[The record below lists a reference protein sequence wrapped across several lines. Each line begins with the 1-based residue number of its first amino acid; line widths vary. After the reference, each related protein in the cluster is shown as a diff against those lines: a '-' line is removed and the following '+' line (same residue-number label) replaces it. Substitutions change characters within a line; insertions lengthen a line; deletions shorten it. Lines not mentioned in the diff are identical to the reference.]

1 MNQTRILVALL
12 SLGLGVHSS
21 DAKDLNVVQM
31 GAVPNVENSQTQ
43 VFQQAI
49 DECSASG
56 GGQVLVPAGTYV
68 VGALQLKSGVELHLS
83 KGATLLG
90 STNHP
95 EDYQAGR
102 GIITAKNVENC
113 ALTGLG
119 TIDGR
124 GYHANFQKYG
134 NNQGNRPHAIFFED
148 CKNMVVKDV
157 DVKNAAWWTFRL
169 FRCDGVTIDGVKIY
183 SHSIVNNDGL
193 DIDARN
199 VTVSNCRIDGD
210 DDGICMKSDDP
221 NFMVENITI
230 TNCIIASN
238 CNPIKFGTS
247 SKCGFR
253 NITVSNCVIHRPSE
267 SNVWD
272 WSKEY
277 REVKKGELTGL
288 AGIAVEAVDGG
299 HIENLNFSNISMTG
313 IITPIFVCLNN
324 RNGIGSVKNLVFSG
338 ITAKAA
344 GIIPCLISSIP
355 GQWMDG
361 ITLRDI
367 VVEHVGNG
375 TEKDAA
381 TPLNENLRGYPENR
395 MYGSHN
401 PAYGLYV
408 RHAKNVTIDN
418 FQVRVQNA
426 DARPLA
432 VMEDVHGVM
441 VENLKDV
448 SSVKPNTLM
457 RLVDCSDFIIREALG
472 MEQQETILK
481 VEGAESK
488 GIRCEF
494 PFKNKVVLGKEVS
507 SKAVTLK

>member
-1 MNQTRILVALL
+1 MNCKAILPFVLA
-12 SLGLGVHSS
+12 SGLAVLTV
-21 DAKDLNVVQM
+21 DARNLDVVQQ
-31 GAVPNVENSQTQ
+31 GAVPDSEESQTL

-49 DECSASG
+49 DECSATG

-68 VGALQLKSGVELHLS
+68 VGALQLKDGVELHLS
-83 KGATLLG
+83 KGAVLLG
-90 STNHP
+90 STAHP

-102 GIITAKNVENC
+102 GIVTAKGAQNC
-113 ALTGLG
+113 ALTGFG
-119 TIDGR
+119 VIDGR
-124 GYHANFQKYG
+124 GYHANFQRYG

-148 CKNMVVKDV
+148 CRNMIVKDV
-157 DVKNAAWWTFRL
+157 EIRNAAWWSFRL

-221 NFMVENITI
+221 DFMVENITI
-230 TNCIIASN
+230 TNCIVASN

-277 REVKKGELTGL
+277 REVNKGELTGL

-313 IITPIFVCLNN
+313 IITPIFVCLND
-324 RNGIGSVKNLVFSG
+324 RNGIGSIRNLVFSG

-355 GQWMDG
+355 GHLIDG

-367 VVEHVGNG
+367 VVEHVGKG
-375 TEKDAA
+375 TEADAS
-381 TPLNENLRGYPENR
+381 TPLPENLHGYPENR

-408 RHAKNVTIDN
+408 RHAKNLVVDN
-418 FQVRVQNA
+418 FQVRLQNP
-426 DARPLA
+426 DARPLS
-432 VMEDVHGVM
+432 VMDDVHDVA
-441 VENLKDV
+441 VNNLKDC
-448 SSVKPNTLM
+448 SSSESDTVL
-457 RLVDCSDFIIREALG
+457 RLVNCSDVNVGGKTVISGKKISSR
-472 MEQQETILK
+472 T
-481 VEGAESK
+481 VVAE
-488 GIRCEF
+488 
-494 PFKNKVVLGKEVS
+494 
-507 SKAVTLK
+507 

>member
-1 MNQTRILVALL
+1 MKKVHVFICLL
-12 SLGLGVHSS
+12 AVCACSSLR
-21 DAKDLNVVQM
+21 AKDINVVQK
-31 GAVPNVENSQTQ
+31 GAMPDSEISQTDI
-43 VFQQAI
+43 FQQAI
-49 DECSASG
+49 DECSATG
-56 GGQVLVPAGTYV
+56 GGQVYVPAGTYV
-68 VGALQLKSGVELHLS
+68 VGALQLKNGVDLHLS
-83 KGATLLG
+83 QGATLLG

-95 EDYQAGR
+95 EDYRAGR
-102 GIITAKNVENC
+102 GIITAKNAENC
-113 ALTGLG
+113 ALTGRG

-124 GYHANFQKYG
+124 GWHETFQRYG

-148 CKNMVVKDV
+148 CKNMTVRDV
-157 DVKNAAWWTFRL
+157 NIKNAAWWTFRL
-169 FRCDGVTIDGVKIY
+169 FRCDGVLIDGIQIY
-183 SHSIVNNDGL
+183 SHSIVNNDGI

-221 NFMVENITI
+221 DFMVENITV

-253 NITVSNCVIHRPSE
+253 NITVSNCIIHCPSE

-299 HIENLNFSNISMTG
+299 HIENLNFNNISMTG

-324 RNGIGSVKNLVFSG
+324 RNGIGSVRNLVFSG

-355 GQWMDG
+355 GQWIDG

-375 TEKDAA
+375 TEKDAV

-408 RHAKNVTIDN
+408 RHAKNVTVDN
-418 FQVRVQNA
+418 FQVRLKNP
-426 DARPLA
+426 DARPLM
-432 VMEDVHGVM
+432 VMDDVHGVT
-441 VENLKDV
+441 VEGLSDH
-448 SSVKPNTLM
+448 SAFAPQSLM
-457 RLVDCSDFIIREALG
+457 RLVECSDWLIRDVAG
-472 MEQQETILK
+472 MNRLKTILK
-481 VEGAESK
+481 VEGAQSS
-488 GIRCEF
+488 GIRCCF
-494 PFKNKVVLGKEVS
+494 PFKDKVILGKDAAAD
-507 SKAVTLK
+507 AVFFQ

>member
-1 MNQTRILVALL
+1 MAKRLSALL
-12 SLGLGVHSS
+12 ATGLAVLTL
-21 DAKDLNVVQM
+21 DAKDVNVVQS
-31 GAVPNVENSQTQ
+31 GAVPDAEISQTKA
-43 VFQQAI
+43 FQQAI

-56 GGQVLVPAGTYV
+56 GGQVFVPAGTYI
-68 VGALQLKSGVELHLS
+68 VGALQLKDGVELHLS

-95 EDYQAGR
+95 EDYLAGR
-102 GIITAKNVENC
+102 GIITAKNAENC

-124 GYHANFQKYG
+124 GYHENFQKYG

-148 CKNMVVKDV
+148 CRNMTVRDV
-157 DVKNAAWWTFRL
+157 NIRNAAWWTFRL

-221 NFMVENITI
+221 DFMVENITI

-277 REVKKGELTGL
+277 REVNKGELTGL

-313 IITPIFVCLNN
+313 IITPIFVCLND
-324 RNGIGSVKNLVFSG
+324 RNGIGSIKNLTFSG
-338 ITAKAA
+338 ISAKAA

-355 GQWMDG
+355 GQLIDG

-367 VVEHVGNG
+367 VVEHVGKG
-375 TEKDAA
+375 TAEDAA
-381 TPLNENLRGYPENR
+381 AVLPENLHGYPENR
-395 MYGSHN
+395 MYGPQN

-408 RHAKNVTIDN
+408 RHAKNITIDN
-418 FQVRVQNA
+418 FQVRVQNH

-432 VMEDVHGVM
+432 VMEDVHGVDI
-441 VENLKDV
+441 EGLKDC
-448 SSVKPNTLM
+448 SSTEPEALL
-457 RLVDCSDFIIREALG
+457 RLNGCSDVRMDEAGSIIG
-472 MEQQETILK
+472 
-481 VEGAESK
+481 
-488 GIRCEF
+488 
-494 PFKNKVVLGKEVS
+494 NKVS
-507 SKAVTLK
+507 SKVIK